1 MLLKQSRSAWGVA
14 AALAIAGLFTGSGLQ
29 AAVTGLGPV
38 SVVEKVGKINASRVN
53 VRARPTI
60 NSEVVIQLEEGSP
73 VTVVDE
79 ITLETPAPEE
89 PVKWS
94 KIVYPADTM
103 VWVHGAFISKEGQVA
118 VSNYLNVRSGP
129 GENFS
134 KVGELKDGDFVQV
147 VDRADKW
154 VALAPR
160 KDCYAYVASSLIEI
174 VETKTVA
181 STIPKPVKT
190 VSSESAAAESSKI
203 ASGDESAAVGQETET
218 ESETEAE
225 ADNPETLTGDF
236 ESATIVATPDMTDS
250 ESGEVDESE
259 AGADLGEDE
268 IDSDVD
274 ATETLT
280 EEIPESD
287 IDAEGVQESEEPAE
301 TATSDSINKRRKV
314 YREGILGRVVE
325 PQYETIFR
333 LKHKVTNRTM
343 NLVQIDPEA
352 EVDLKKYYGRTVWLE
367 GYEYFDP
374 RWPNSPLIE
383 IKVFKVIK

>member
-1 MLLKQSRSAWGVA
+1 MKLSMLLKQSRSAWRVA
-14 AALAIAGLFTGSGLQ
+14 AALAIAGLFNGTESS
-29 AAVTGLGPV
+29 AAVTGLGPE

-89 PVKWS
+89 PAKWS

-103 VWVHGAFISKEGQVA
+103 VWVHGAFITKEGQVS
-118 VSNYLNVRSGP
+118 VSNFLNVRSGP

-134 KVGELKDGDFVQV
+134 KVGELKNGDTVQI

-174 VETKTVA
+174 IETKTVA
-181 STIPKPVKT
+181 STIPKPAKPVSAEPAKT
-190 VSSESAAAESSKI
+190 QSSSDI
-203 ASGDESAAVGQETET
+203 ASQDESVAEDQETK
-218 ESETEAE
+218 
-225 ADNPETLTGDF
+225 ADSPETLTGEF
-236 ESATIVATPDMTDS
+236 ESATIIAPPDTT
-250 ESGEVDESE
+250 EPGAAADESAAALDE
-259 AGADLGEDE
+259 NQGDDE
-268 IDSDVD
+268 IDSAADNS
-274 ATETLT
+274 
-280 EEIPESD
+280 ESD
-287 IDAEGVQESEEPAE
+287 TDEISETDMDVEGSLEAEESVAE
-301 TATSDSINKRRKV
+301 TAVNDSTNKRRKV

-367 GYEYFDP
+367 GFEYFDP